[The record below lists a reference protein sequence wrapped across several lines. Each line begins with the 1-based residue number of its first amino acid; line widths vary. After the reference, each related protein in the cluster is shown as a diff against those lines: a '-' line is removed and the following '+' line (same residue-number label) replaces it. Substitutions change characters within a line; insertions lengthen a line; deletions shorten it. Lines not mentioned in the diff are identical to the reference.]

1 MTDNSKLIS
10 ERINQLL
17 RSCLDNF
24 QRQYDMSD
32 LHWDIRPG
40 RKYIKILMATSLKA
54 RDPNQEITGWSVWC
68 FIDKETG
75 AVYKPADYRGPA
87 KGIRYHLLDDDS
99 YADAC
104 QRVNWSGGWLYLRG

>member
-17 RSCLDNF
+17 RSCLDKF

-40 RKYIKILMATSLKA
+40 RKYIKIFMATSLKE
-54 RDPNQEITGWSVWC
+54 RDPNQEITGWSCWV
-68 FIDKETG
+68 FVDKETG

-87 KGIRYHLLDDDS
+87 KGIRYQLLDDDS
-99 YADAC
+99 FADAC
-104 QRVNWSGGWLYLRG
+104 QRVDWSGGWLYRR